1 MPPRTLLNFDVE
13 CHAGCY
19 SIEPI
24 HHRSSSTIVLTQLVY
39 HRMPAISVVAEA
51 ASRTALMTPASRRS
65 LERDDLPLAVEL
77 DRYLIETIS
86 ANRAEP
92 SSSDA

>member
-1 MPPRTLLNFDVE
+1 MREEEAGARVAEYGPGDVLAAE
-13 CHAGCY
+13 AAFAPH
-19 SIEPI
+19 
-24 HHRSSSTIVLTQLVY
+24 V
-39 HRMPAISVVAEA
+39 PAISVVAEA

-77 DRYLIETIS
+77 DRYLIETMS

-92 SSSDA
+92 SSSNA